1 MNDIFEC
8 EVIKILDHKNILIS
22 YGRANGASSKDS
34 VRVIEK
40 GETIEYKGED
50 YGSLDNIKAELY
62 IKEIYERF
70 SLCQSVKKTSNI
82 TNEFSKSILSLYNYQ
97 SANLNV
103 NEEQIENIEI
113 PDDKTISLG
122 DTVEVIKF

>member
-22 YGRANGASSKDS
+22 YGRANGASSKDL

-82 TNEFSKSILSLYNYQ
+82 ANEFSKSILSLYNYQ

-103 NEEQIENIEI
+103 NENQIENIEI